1 MEDDQ
6 VLNWCRDR
14 LGTEIHVGEWLTIT
28 QERINRFATATDDFQ
43 WIHVDVARAEKE
55 SPWKTTIA
63 HGFLTL
69 SLYPTMRMPAAGAIA
84 WPGVRTV
91 INYGLNRV
99 RFMNAVR
106 VGSQLRLRSTLKSVE
121 SVAGAVQ
128 VEEECTFEIG
138 GQSKP
143 ACVADVVLRLYR

>member
-1 MEDDQ
+1 MDDDQ
-6 VLNWCRDR
+6 VLNWCRER
-14 LGTEIHVGEWLTIT
+14 LGTEVFVGDWLTIT

-43 WIHVDVARAEKE
+43 WIHVDVARAEAE

-69 SLYPTMRMPAAGAIA
+69 SLYPMMRMPPAGAIA

-106 VGSQLRLRSTLKSVE
+106 VGSQLRLRTTLKSAAA
-121 SVAGAVQ
+121 VAGAVQ

-138 GQSKP
+138 GQTKP
-143 ACVADVVLRLYR
+143 ACVADVVLRLYS